1 MDSSGHTTGGG
12 APRFHAGMRVAD
24 SLELH
29 PGAQGVFQRLG
40 YRCVDTDDWC
50 VVIEKDSL
58 AQAAEMHGRPLDELL
73 AALNGLPPAP
83 PPDATAR
90 AAAKE
95 PAP

>member
-1 MDSSGHTTGGG
+1 MD
-12 APRFHAGMRVAD
+12 RFRKEMLVVEVLDA
-24 SLELH
+24 H
-29 PGAQGVFQRLG
+29 PDAAGVFRRLG
-40 YRCVDTDDWC
+40 YRCVDADDWC

-58 AQAAEMHGRPLDELL
+58 AQAAEMHGKPLDELL

-83 PPDATAR
+83 PPDGAAP